1 MKEQNLKKAVNQ
13 LLVDIKAA
21 TTEVHPTLKDNLE
34 YTAEKGRKF
43 VKIVESDSFNVSS
56 GGQVGQRVWGFINI
70 NDFTKE
76 RKMANG
82 IKQVT
87 FKRGDVLM
95 ANGWRAPALNMA
107 RGNLLDGYSVT
118 RNNIYGPSY
127 ISSNRTL

>member
-87 FKRGDVLM
+87 FKRLF
-95 ANGWRAPALNMA
+95 
-107 RGNLLDGYSVT
+107 
-118 RNNIYGPSY
+118 I
-127 ISSNRTL
+127 